1 VRDGNGTAMAGNA
14 CSIAEPRR
22 EAVGRSE
29 LFVVPAPE
37 DLAGGTGA
45 RRNPI
50 F

>member
-1 VRDGNGTAMAGNA
+1 MAGNA
-14 CSIAEPRR
+14 CSIAQPRR
-22 EAVGRSE
+22 EAVGRSG